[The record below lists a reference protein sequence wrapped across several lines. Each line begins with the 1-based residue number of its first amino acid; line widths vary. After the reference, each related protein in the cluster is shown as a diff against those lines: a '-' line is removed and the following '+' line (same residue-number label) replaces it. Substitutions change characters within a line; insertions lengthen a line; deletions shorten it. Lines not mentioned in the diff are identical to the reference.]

1 MSWTDLKSR
10 IADWLNR
17 DDLSAQIPAFIAL
30 AEARFNRVLIVPER
44 EAVAVLA
51 AAGEAV
57 ALPADYWGMR
67 ALHVEAAPATTLR
80 QMSLVELRRA
90 YGGGTA
96 GLPRHF
102 AVRGSELLLG
112 PAPASPCGL
121 VLDYFQT
128 IPALGEAQASNW
140 LLDAHPDL
148 YLSGALVEAYIF
160 LRDAE
165 GAGLWD
171 SRTEA
176 KIREVEKAGRRKT
189 NGAAPIAARGPNP
202 SIRQVRA

>member
-1 MSWTDLKSR
+1 MSWTDLKAR

-30 AEARFNRVLIVPER
+30 AVARFNRVLIVPER
-44 EAVAVLA
+44 AAVALLA
-51 AAGEAV
+51 ATGEAV
-57 ALPADYWGMR
+57 ALPEDYWGMR
-67 ALHVEAAPATTLR
+67 ALHIDAAPASTLK
-80 QMSLVELRRA
+80 QMSLVELRRSYA
-90 YGGGTA
+90 GGAA
-96 GLPRHF
+96 GIPRHF
-102 AVRGSELLLG
+102 AVRGTELLLG
-112 PAPASPCGL
+112 PAPASACDL

-128 IPALGEAQASNW
+128 IPALGETEVSNW

-148 YLSGALVEAYIF
+148 YLAGALVEAYIF

-176 KIREVEKAGRRKT
+176 KIREVEKAGRRKL
-189 NGAAPIAARGPNP
+189 NGAAPIMARGPIP
-202 SIRQVRA
+202 SIRNVRA